1 MSENNIQEISKDP
14 NIIANK
20 VRQLRTQ
27 SKSKETILIF
37 EGDIDQKF
45 YNRFIDKESCLYFA
59 PNGKG
64 DAIHIFEILESYDL
78 SGVLFIVDAD
88 FDRLE
93 GKHQDKSNLF
103 LTDTHDLETMILK
116 SPALDKLLTEYGSI
130 QKIKK
135 IIETRGKDIRQI
147 LLEAG
152 VQIGYLRWVNE
163 KDNLSLKFEGISFHE
178 FIDENLL
185 TLNLVKMIITVQNKS
200 QRRDI
205 KVEDIQERLS
215 QLSNPDHDS
224 WDVCCGHDL
233 VCILSFGL
241 RKALGTN
248 NANAVTPEHIE
259 LDLRL
264 SYEEAFFFDTQ
275 LYKSLR
281 VWENTNHPFRIFKL
295 SFNQ

>member
-1 MSENNIQEISKDP
+1 MSENNIQEISKNP
-14 NIIANK
+14 KVIANR

-27 SKSKETILIF
+27 SKATILIF
-37 EGDIDQKF
+37 EGDIDQRF
-45 YNRFIDKESCLYFA
+45 YNRFIDEESCLSFA

-64 DAIHIFEILESYDL
+64 DAIHIFEILESADL
-78 SGVLFIVDAD
+78 DGVLFIVDAD

-93 GKHQDKSNLF
+93 GKYLDKNNLF

-116 SPALDKLLTEYGSI
+116 SRALEKLLTEYGSR

-135 IIETRGKDIRQI
+135 ITEAQNKNIRQI
-147 LLEAG
+147 LLDAG
-152 VQIGYLRWVNE
+152 IKIGYLRWVNE
-163 KDNLSLKFEGISFHE
+163 KDNLSLKFEGIGFHE

-185 TLNLVKMIITVQNKS
+185 TLNLVQMIITVQNKS

-264 SYEEAFFFDTQ
+264 SYEETFFFDTQ

>member
-37 EGDIDQKF
+37 EGDIDQRF
-45 YNRFIDKESCLYFA
+45 YNRFIDKESCLSFA

-93 GKHQDKSNLF
+93 GKYLDKSNIF

-116 SPALDKLLTEYGSI
+116 SPALETLLAEYGSK
-130 QKIKK
+130 QKIENITKSRNK
-135 IIETRGKDIRQI
+135 GIRQM

-152 VQIGYLRWVNE
+152 IQIGYLRWVNE
-163 KDNLSLKFEGISFHE
+163 KDNLSLKFEGISFNE

-205 KVEDIQERLS
+205 KTELLQERLS
-215 QLSNPDHDS
+215 QLSNPDHDP

-233 VCILSFGL
+233 VCILSLGL
-241 RKALGTN
+241 RKALGSN
-248 NANAVTPEHIE
+248 NANAVSPERIE

-264 SYEEAFFFDTQ
+264 SFELAYFLVTQ
-275 LYKSLR
+275 LYKSLKA
-281 VWENTNHPFRIFKL
+281 WEKTNHPFRIFKL